1 MKIEASLAASTLRT
15 EALTVN
21 NVPKNR
27 VSWPVVLSIN
37 HCTQKAPL
45 CPSPQPVLTETPL
58 FYLYCLSPSTIC
70 PLHWAPPLPP
80 TRQPANPTQ
89 QTARRTLLKHKSDGA
104 SPPIRI
110 FEWLPIVPKTKFSTC
125 LLKRLIFWVL
135 PSFPAQPQAS
145 LPWLHAR
152 STVLTCI
159 QLLDHGRAQLSR
171 TPGFAYTV
179 LYARKPLPT
188 ISMLGWHLP
197 INQVPAESP
206 FSRAVFFKHSLLSQT
221 DFYWLQ

>member
-45 CPSPQPVLTETPL
+45 CPSPTASPHRDPSVLPL
-58 FYLYCLSPSTIC
+58 LSVPIHRMPPALGTSSPS
-70 PLHWAPPLPP
+70 HP
-80 TRQPANPTQ
+80 TANPTQ

-110 FEWLPIVPKTKFSTC
+110 FEWLPIVPKTKFSTW

-179 LYARKPLPT
+179 LCARNPLPT

-221 DFYWLQ
+221 DFYRL